1 MIVILEKDQ
10 RKRNF
15 MLQQLAYKMK
25 VFEEEDEK
33 KYHVIS
39 EYNVSESGG
48 KVYFHCCACIVTNLI
63 SDSPDEADIHQLSN
77 LIHHRQTTLHQFK
90 LQSLAGR
97 KGKDNTI
104 ANKIFS
110 DIEKDLGK
118 NVFFFGEGYVTC
130 RSCKNVKINLFGQGS
145 VMRRI
150 QDHVKGKGHKAKKEQ
165 NFKR

>member
-1 MIVILEKDQ
+1 MIVILEEDE

-25 VFEEEDEK
+25 LFEEEDEK
-33 KYHVIS
+33 KYQVIS
-39 EYNVSESGG
+39 GYNVSEKGG
-48 KVYFHCCACIVTNLI
+48 KVYFHCCACNVTNLI

-77 LIHHRQTTLHQFK
+77 LIHLRQTTLHQFK

-110 DIEKDLGK
+110 DI
-118 NVFFFGEGYVTC
+118 
-130 RSCKNVKINLFGQGS
+130 
-145 VMRRI
+145 
-150 QDHVKGKGHKAKKEQ
+150 KKM
-165 NFKR
+165 